1 MVFYTT
7 AWPLLQE
14 SFDTIYDSK
23 MSQLQ
28 IGIKVG
34 FIIDGNLRY
43 LIAVYDTKKLDNKK
57 SHAPKAIKINP
68 NFRKRIGLDFTWKE
82 IEFVG

>member
-1 MVFYTT
+1 MVTYTT

-23 MSQLQ
+23 MSQLWM
-28 IGIKVG
+28 GVKVG
-34 FIIDGNLRY
+34 FIIDGNLKY
-43 LIAVYDTKKLDNKK
+43 LIAVYDTKKLGNKK
-57 SHAPKAIKINP
+57 SHAPKAIKIHA

-82 IEFVG
+82 IEFIG